1 MLRVLSRAKA
11 LRSVARSA
19 AAPSRFFSALP
30 EHILV
35 PMPALSP
42 TMETGSIS
50 SWLLKEGD
58 AFEAGQAICEV
69 ETDKATVTYDAT
81 DDGYIAKI
89 LVGSGEIE
97 VGTPLMVTVEEAD
110 SVSAFANYKV
120 GSSASQSSAPK
131 TEDVILTQQPT
142 PVQTPITQVAT
153 EIVGGRVVASPLA
166 RRLAREALVD
176 VAQVA
181 GKGLA
186 SGPHGRV
193 IGADVLQAIASGAL
207 SDTSTAT
214 PVQQSQSS
222 SEPSS
227 SNESIHGDVYTNF
240 QENTSSSSVSSVM
253 GSLYAQSK
261 KEVPHYYLSV
271 EVDVSRALEM
281 KHTFGDSNDISLQDI
296 LVKAAA
302 KAMEKVPAVNAAWM
316 DSFVRQYE
324 QVDINLIVGEGASLR
339 APVLRNVGTR
349 GLSSISQE
357 VKSALEGEAGPM
369 TFEAGTF
376 TIHNLG
382 MYGVQSAAAI
392 VLPPQACALTIG
404 SVVDTVVPNSS
415 AQEGQDAWKVAP
427 IMVTTLS
434 CDHRVID
441 GAVGAGWL
449 KVFKEY
455 VENPL
460 TLLL

>member
-1 MLRVLSRAKA
+1 
-11 LRSVARSA
+11 
-19 AAPSRFFSALP
+19 
-30 EHILV
+30 
-35 PMPALSP
+35 
-42 TMETGSIS
+42 
-50 SWLLKEGD
+50 
-58 AFEAGQAICEV
+58 
-69 ETDKATVTYDAT
+69 
-81 DDGYIAKI
+81 
-89 LVGSGEIE
+89 
-97 VGTPLMVTVEEAD
+97 MVTVEEAD

-214 PVQQSQSS
+214 PVQQSS

-302 KAMEKVPAVNAAWM
+302 KAMEKV
-316 DSFVRQYE
+316 
-324 QVDINLIVGEGASLR
+324 
-339 APVLRNVGTR
+339 
-349 GLSSISQE
+349 
-357 VKSALEGEAGPM
+357 
-369 TFEAGTF
+369 
-376 TIHNLG
+376 
-382 MYGVQSAAAI
+382 
-392 VLPPQACALTIG
+392 
-404 SVVDTVVPNSS
+404 
-415 AQEGQDAWKVAP
+415 
-427 IMVTTLS
+427 
-434 CDHRVID
+434 
-441 GAVGAGWL
+441 
-449 KVFKEY
+449 FKY
-455 VENPL
+455 L
-460 TLLL
+460 